1 MHSLYKFFFL
11 LLAACVLSSCGDE
24 KVIKLSS
31 NVKLSFED
39 FVRDTNA
46 YVMIVDSSVQSKPFK
61 EKLVPVEKGGFAE
74 HFSINKQERG
84 RKIFYAY
91 SDSISPFISGTSDI
105 SSFFDVVELAF
116 ANHYSLEINP
126 DDIWLMI
133 LDGFRY
139 HVKSNREALKDK
151 FVSPGTDT
159 VVTFEDNSLTTESTH
174 YEWFW
179 TLANLF
185 EALQS
190 KLPEETGLPLKTK
203 FSTTSPV
210 DYNISSAMVMAVAA
224 EYYEYVVSTLC
235 GIPKIKINGKKEDWV
250 LLKDAFNRLASRLD
264 MDWWAVG
271 LNPVLDE
278 FINVF
283 DGKINMEHWRGIY
296 KRYIPEFC
304 GNVTFNGWIS
314 RFFPYTGLDI
324 NESNYLN
331 ETIGAYKRHS
341 PDWNEQLDV
350 NNVPRGVTSIRI
362 EWKYLGEMI
371 PLRLYTG
378 FIGVQV
384 DTTTNMLKAARGY
397 ALFESIKE
405 ESIP

>member
-1 MHSLYKFFFL
+1 
-11 LLAACVLSSCGDE
+11 
-24 KVIKLSS
+24 
-31 NVKLSFED
+31 
-39 FVRDTNA
+39 
-46 YVMIVDSSVQSKPFK
+46 MIVDSSVQSKPFK

-74 HFSINKQERG
+74 HFSKNKQERG

-91 SDSISPFISGTSDI
+91 SDSISPFVRGTSDK
-105 SSFFDVVELAF
+105 SSFFDVVTLAF

-133 LDGFRY
+133 LDGFRL

-151 FVSPGTDT
+151 FVAPGTDT
-159 VVTFEDNSLTTESTH
+159 VVAFEDNSLTTESTH
-174 YEWFW
+174 REWFW

-185 EALQS
+185 EVLQS

-210 DYNISSAMVMAVAA
+210 DYNISSAMVMAVAS
-224 EYYEYVVSTLC
+224 EYYVYSVTTLC
-235 GIPKIKINGKKEDWV
+235 GIPKIKINGKKEDWI
-250 LLKDAFNRLASRLD
+250 LLKDSFNRLASRLD

-296 KRYIPEFC
+296 KYFEPEGC

-314 RFFPYTGLDI
+314 RFFPYTGIGESLDV
-324 NESNYLN
+324 YR
-331 ETIGAYKRHS
+331 RHS
-341 PDWNEQLDV
+341 PDWNEQLDAQ
-350 NNVPRGVTSIRI
+350 NVPRGVTSIRV
-362 EWKYLGEMI
+362 EWNYLGEVN
-371 PLRLYTG
+371 PLKLYTG
-378 FIGVQV
+378 FIGIQV

-397 ALFESIKE
+397 ALFESFKF
-405 ESIP
+405 

>member
-1 MHSLYKFFFL
+1 MASVYKFL
-11 LLAACVLSSCGDE
+11 LLILAACVLSSCGDE
-24 KVIKLSS
+24 NVVKLSS
-31 NVKLSFED
+31 NVKQSFEG
-39 FVRDTNA
+39 FVRDTSA

-74 HFSINKQERG
+74 HFSKNKHEIQG

-91 SDSISPFISGTSDI
+91 SDSISPFVRGMSDK
-105 SSFFDVVELAF
+105 SSFFDVVALAF

-133 LDGFRY
+133 LDGFRL

-151 FVSPGTDT
+151 FVAPGTDT
-159 VVTFEDNSLTTESTH
+159 VVAFEDNSLTTESTH

-250 LLKDAFNRLASRLD
+250 LLKDSFNRLASRLD

-283 DGKINMEHWRGIY
+283 DGKINMDHWRGIY
-296 KRYIPEFC
+296 KRYVPEGC

-314 RFFPYTGLDI
+314 RFFPYTGIGESLDV
-324 NESNYLN
+324 YR
-331 ETIGAYKRHS
+331 RHS
-341 PDWNEQLDV
+341 PDWNEQLDAK
-350 NNVPRGVTSIRI
+350 NVPRGVTSVRI
-362 EWKYLGEMI
+362 EWTYLGEKI
-371 PLRLYTG
+371 PLKLYTG

-397 ALFESIKE
+397 ALFESFRF
-405 ESIP
+405 

>member
-1 MHSLYKFFFL
+1 MASVYKFL
-11 LLAACVLSSCGDE
+11 LLILAACVLSSCGDE
-24 KVIKLSS
+24 NVVKLSS
-31 NVKLSFED
+31 NVKQSFEG
-39 FVRDTNA
+39 FVRDTSA

-74 HFSINKQERG
+74 HFSKNKHEIQG

-91 SDSISPFISGTSDI
+91 SDSISPFVRGMSDK
-105 SSFFDVVELAF
+105 SSFFDVVALAF

-133 LDGFRY
+133 LDGFRL

-151 FVSPGTDT
+151 FVAPGTDT
-159 VVTFEDNSLTTESTH
+159 VVAFEDNSLTTESTH

-235 GIPKIKINGKKEDWV
+235 EIPKIKINGKKEDWV
-250 LLKDAFNRLASRLD
+250 LLKDSFNRLASRLD

-283 DGKINMEHWRGIY
+283 DGKINMDHWRGIY
-296 KRYIPEFC
+296 KRYVPEGC

-314 RFFPYTGLDI
+314 RFFPYTGIGESLDV
-324 NESNYLN
+324 YR
-331 ETIGAYKRHS
+331 RHS
-341 PDWNEQLDV
+341 PDWNEQLDAK
-350 NNVPRGVTSIRI
+350 NVPRGVTSIRV
-362 EWKYLGEMI
+362 EWNYLGERI
-371 PLRLYTG
+371 PLKLYTG

-397 ALFESIKE
+397 ALFESFRF
-405 ESIP
+405 

>member
-1 MHSLYKFFFL
+1 MRILYKFLLL

-31 NVKLSFED
+31 NAKQSFEG
-39 FVRDTNA
+39 FVRDTSA
-46 YVMIVDSSVQSKPFK
+46 YVMIIDSSVLSKPFK
-61 EKLVPVEKGGFAE
+61 EQLVPVEKGGFAE
-74 HFSINKQERG
+74 YFSKNKREIEG

-91 SDSISPFISGTSDI
+91 SDSISPFVRGTSDK
-105 SSFFDVVELAF
+105 SSFFDVVTLAF

-133 LDGFRY
+133 LDGFRL

-151 FVSPGTDT
+151 FVAPGTDT
-159 VVTFEDNSLTTESTH
+159 VIVFEDNSLTTESTH
-174 YEWFW
+174 REWFW

-185 EALQS
+185 EVLQS

-224 EYYEYVVSTLC
+224 EYYEYVVSSLC
-235 GIPKIKINGKKEDWV
+235 GIPKIKINGKKEDWI
-250 LLKDAFNRLASRLD
+250 LLKDSFNRLASRLD

-314 RFFPYTGLDI
+314 RFFPYTGIGESLDV
-324 NESNYLN
+324 YR
-331 ETIGAYKRHS
+331 RHS
-341 PDWNEQLDV
+341 PDWNEQLDAQ
-350 NNVPRGVTSIRI
+350 NVPRGVTSIRV
-362 EWKYLGEMI
+362 EWNYLGEVN
-371 PLRLYTG
+371 PLKLYTG
-378 FIGVQV
+378 FIGIQV

-397 ALFESIKE
+397 ALFESFKF
-405 ESIP
+405 

>member
-1 MHSLYKFFFL
+1 MASVYKFFFL
-11 LLAACVLSSCGDE
+11 FLAAFLLLSCGDE
-24 KVIKLSS
+24 NVVKLSS
-31 NVKLSFED
+31 NVKQSFEG
-39 FVRDTNA
+39 FVRDTSA

-74 HFSINKQERG
+74 HFSKNKHEIQG

-91 SDSISPFISGTSDI
+91 SDSISPFVRGMSDK
-105 SSFFDVVELAF
+105 SSFFDVVALAF

-139 HVKSNREALKDK
+139 HVKSNRDALKDK
-151 FVSPGTDT
+151 FVAPGTDT
-159 VVTFEDNSLTTESTH
+159 VVAFEDNSLTTESTH
-174 YEWFW
+174 REWFW

-185 EALQS
+185 EILQS
-190 KLPEETGLPLKTK
+190 KLPEETGLPLKIK

-210 DYNISSAMVMAVAA
+210 DYNISSAMVMAVAS
-224 EYYEYVVSTLC
+224 EYYVYLVSTFC
-235 GIPKIKINGKKEDWV
+235 GIPKIKINGKKEDWI
-250 LLKDAFNRLASRLD
+250 LLKDSFNRLASRLD

-283 DGKINMEHWRGIY
+283 DGKINMDHWRGIY
-296 KRYIPEFC
+296 KQYVPEGC

-314 RFFPYTGLDI
+314 RFFPYTGLDL
-324 NESNYLN
+324 NESNYSD
-331 ETIGAYKRHS
+331 ESIDVYRRHS
-341 PDWNEQLDV
+341 PDWNEQLDAK
-350 NNVPRGVTSIRI
+350 NVPRGVTSVRI
-362 EWKYLGEMI
+362 EWNYLGERI
-371 PLRLYTG
+371 PLKLYTG

-397 ALFESIKE
+397 ALFESFRF
-405 ESIP
+405 

>member
-1 MHSLYKFFFL
+1 MRILYKFFL
-11 LLAACVLSSCGDE
+11 LILAACVLSSCGDE
-24 KVIKLSS
+24 KVVKLSS
-31 NVKLSFED
+31 NVKQSFEG
-39 FVRDTNA
+39 FVRDTSA
-46 YVMIVDSSVQSKPFK
+46 YVMIIDSSVLSKPFK
-61 EKLVPVEKGGFAE
+61 EQLVPVEKGGFAE
-74 HFSINKQERG
+74 HFSKNKREIEG

-91 SDSISPFISGTSDI
+91 SDSISPFVRGTSDK
-105 SSFFDVVELAF
+105 SSFFDVVTLAF

-133 LDGFRY
+133 LDGFRL

-151 FVSPGTDT
+151 FVAPGTDT
-159 VVTFEDNSLTTESTH
+159 VVAFEDNSLTTESTH
-174 YEWFW
+174 REWFW

-185 EALQS
+185 EVLQS

-210 DYNISSAMVMAVAA
+210 DYNISSAMVMAVAS
-224 EYYEYVVSTLC
+224 EYYVYSVTTLC
-235 GIPKIKINGKKEDWV
+235 GIPKIKINGKKEDWI
-250 LLKDAFNRLASRLD
+250 LLKDSFNRLASRLD

-296 KRYIPEFC
+296 KYFEPEGC

-314 RFFPYTGLDI
+314 RFFPYTGIGESLDV
-324 NESNYLN
+324 YR
-331 ETIGAYKRHS
+331 RHS
-341 PDWNEQLDV
+341 PDWNEQLDAQ
-350 NNVPRGVTSIRI
+350 NVPRGVTSIRV
-362 EWKYLGEMI
+362 EWNYLGEVN
-371 PLRLYTG
+371 PLKLYTG
-378 FIGVQV
+378 FIGIQV

-397 ALFESIKE
+397 ALFESFKF
-405 ESIP
+405 

>member
-1 MHSLYKFFFL
+1 MNSFYKFFFL
-11 LLAACVLSSCGDE
+11 LLTAFLLLSCEAGDS
-24 KVIKLSS
+24 KNVIKLSS
-31 NVKLSFED
+31 NVKQSFEG

-61 EKLVPVEKGGFAE
+61 ENLVPVEKGGFAE
-74 HFSINKQERG
+74 HFSKNKDEIGG

-91 SDSISPFISGTSDI
+91 SDSISPFVRGTSDK
-105 SSFFDVVELAF
+105 SSFFDVVTLAF

-133 LDGFRY
+133 LDGFRL

-151 FVSPGTDT
+151 FVAPGTDT
-159 VVTFEDNSLTTESTH
+159 VVAFEDNSLTTESTH
-174 YEWFW
+174 REWFW

-185 EALQS
+185 EVLQS

-210 DYNISSAMVMAVAA
+210 DYNISSAMVMAVAS
-224 EYYEYVVSTLC
+224 EYYVYLVSTLC
-235 GIPKIKINGKKEDWV
+235 GIPKIKINGKKEDWI
-250 LLKDAFNRLASRLD
+250 LLKDSFNRLASRLD

-283 DGKINMEHWRGIY
+283 DGKINMDHWRGIY

-304 GNVTFNGWIS
+304 GNVIFNGWIS

-331 ETIGAYKRHS
+331 ERIDAYKRHS

-350 NNVPRGVTSIRI
+350 NNVPRGVTSVRI
-362 EWKYLGEMI
+362 EWNYLGEMI
-371 PLRLYTG
+371 PLKLYTG
-378 FIGVQV
+378 FIGIQV
-384 DTTTNMLKAARGY
+384 EFKYGKNYRCY
-397 ALFESIKE
+397 VN
-405 ESIP
+405 

>member
-1 MHSLYKFFFL
+1 MKCCYKFFFL
-11 LLAACVLSSCGDE
+11 ILAACVLSSCEDE
-24 KVIKLSS
+24 KVVKLSS
-31 NVKLSFED
+31 NAKQSFEG
-39 FVRDTNA
+39 FVRDTSA

-74 HFSINKQERG
+74 HFSKNKREIQG

-91 SDSISPFISGTSDI
+91 SDSISPFVRGTSDK
-105 SSFFDVVELAF
+105 SSFFDVVTLAF

-133 LDGFRY
+133 LDGFRL

-151 FVSPGTDT
+151 FVAPGTDT
-159 VVTFEDNSLTTESTH
+159 VVVFEDNSLTTESTH
-174 YEWFW
+174 REWFW

-185 EALQS
+185 EVLQS

-210 DYNISSAMVMAVAA
+210 DYNISSAMVMAVAS
-224 EYYEYVVSTLC
+224 EYYVYSVTTLC

-250 LLKDAFNRLASRLD
+250 LLKDSFNRLASRLD

-283 DGKINMEHWRGIY
+283 DGKINMDHWRGIY
-296 KRYIPEFC
+296 KQYVPEGC

-314 RFFPYTGLDI
+314 RFFPYTGIGESLDV
-324 NESNYLN
+324 YR
-331 ETIGAYKRHS
+331 RHS
-341 PDWNEQLDV
+341 PDWNEQLDAQ
-350 NNVPRGVTSIRI
+350 NVPRGVTSIRV
-362 EWKYLGEMI
+362 EWNYLGEVN
-371 PLRLYTG
+371 PLKLYTG
-378 FIGVQV
+378 FIGIQV

-397 ALFESIKE
+397 ALFESLAT
-405 ESIP
+405 P